1 MQTRLL
7 SKSVESVLCANE
19 GLLALQISL
28 VFGVKPPFVGR
39 KRFVIIA
46 QLGLCLCNVV
56 IVRRLCLHA
65 LLCVIALL
73 LPVSRVETYSGAF
86 GNANIVQVDA
96 RCAISGAGCG
106 NGTFALDFSNLF
118 NFFNF
123 HIHETLIIKCEK
135 SEMLSEIFSNF
146 AFAKSRIRA
155 SVPETVA

>member
-46 QLGLCLCNVV
+46 QLILCLCNIV
-56 IVRRLCLHA
+56 IVKCLCLHT
-65 LLCVIALL
+65 LFCVIALL
-73 LPVSRVETYSGAF
+73 LSVSRVETHSGAF

-96 RCAISGAGCG
+96 RCAMSGVGCG
-106 NGTFALDFSNLF
+106 NGTFAFDSSNLF

-146 AFAKSRIRA
+146 AFGKSRIRA

>member
-7 SKSVESVLCANE
+7 SKSVESALCANE

-28 VFGVKPPFVGR
+28 VFGVKQPFVGR
-39 KRFVIIA
+39 KRFVIVA
-46 QLGLCLCNVV
+46 QLSLCLCNTV
-56 IVRRLCLHA
+56 IVKCLRLHILF
-65 LLCVIALL
+65 CVIALL
-73 LPVSRVETYSGAF
+73 LSVSRVETHSVAF
-86 GNANIVQVDA
+86 GNANIVQVGA
-96 RCAISGAGCG
+96 RCAMSGAGCG

-123 HIHETLIIKCEK
+123 PMRETLIIKCEK

-146 AFAKSRIRA
+146 AFGKSRIRA

>member
-46 QLGLCLCNVV
+46 QLGLCLCNIV
-56 IVRRLCLHA
+56 IVKYLCQHTLF
-65 LLCVIALL
+65 CVIALL
-73 LPVSRVETYSGAF
+73 LPVSCVETHSGAF
-86 GNANIVQVDA
+86 GNANIVQADA
-96 RCAISGAGCG
+96 RCAMSGAGCG

-123 HIHETLIIKCEK
+123 PMRETLIIKCEK

-146 AFAKSRIRA
+146 AFGKSRIRA

>member
-7 SKSVESVLCANE
+7 SKSVESALCANQ
-19 GLLALQISL
+19 GLFALQISL
-28 VFGVKPPFVGR
+28 VFGVKQPFVGR

-46 QLGLCLCNVV
+46 QLGLCLCNIV
-56 IVRRLCLHA
+56 IVKRLCLHT
-65 LLCVIALL
+65 LFCVIALL
-73 LPVSRVETYSGAF
+73 LPVSCVETHSVAF
-86 GNANIVQVDA
+86 VNANIVQVGA
-96 RCAISGAGCG
+96 RCAMSGAGCG

-146 AFAKSRIRA
+146 AFGKSRIRA